1 MFLGFNVT
9 SPRLNSLSRNVSPNA
24 RPPIKTRHHTC
35 RGMCSQ
41 TQAINKDPSTHL
53 SEIEAG
59 GPKSDQLGAICKDLG
74 DDSRRIGAPWVL
86 LVSVVGMTKRHL
98 DNLPTSIRF
107 GLRRLLL
114 RQLIPPFRVRLK
126 DLVTI
131 RRDAAGIHILSV
143 SFQGLLRH
151 PIQGAPEFHACYMV
165 RDEMSSSPVDV
176 RDHPSELSEPCCVRR
191 CWAKISHT
199 PEKPFV

>member
-1 MFLGFNVT
+1 
-9 SPRLNSLSRNVSPNA
+9 
-24 RPPIKTRHHTC
+24 
-35 RGMCSQ
+35 
-41 TQAINKDPSTHL
+41 
-53 SEIEAG
+53 
-59 GPKSDQLGAICKDLG
+59 
-74 DDSRRIGAPWVL
+74 
-86 LVSVVGMTKRHL
+86 MTKRHL

-191 CWAKISHT
+191 CWARISHT
-199 PEKPFV
+199 PEKSSLLSSRRISSNAVMDVALRQPDPFHRELTRWIRRLRCC